1 MNNIIGCGKKIN
13 VLFSIYYNIYY
24 LQKFGCTLIWNK
36 SFFTWISDE
45 FLIMF
50 TLSGLSYVIIFTGFK
65 QVEIYYLWEPSPYRI
80 LYHHSAAD
88 VCQYQYLRVK
98 QSKTLLKTTRP
109 MAADHLWGLWPV
121 TGARWRLLMR
131 GHWGWCWPLDSKEV
145 TGAHPPSP
153 GGKVTEA
160 GLCPPEKGA
169 APDRVGKLTHCEVS
183 SDNILSWRSRSRGA
197 HLCSLS
203 LFLLT
208 FPAFCFCSR
217 LTVTGESP
225 MSNPG
230 LEQPF
235 CQSNHDINIWTSTP
249 IINQPM
255 CWSS

>member
-1 MNNIIGCGKKIN
+1 ML
-13 VLFSIYYNIYY
+13 LFSIYYNIYY

-109 MAADHLWGLWPV
+109 MAADNFWGLWPV

-153 GGKVTEA
+153 QEGKVTEA

-169 APDRVGKLTHCEVS
+169 APDRVGGKLTVKSPPTIYCPG
-183 SDNILSWRSRSRGA
+183 GA
-197 HLCSLS
+197 GAGELTSVLSLS
-203 LFLLT
+203 FFWLSQLSVSAHDLLSRESLQCPIPGWSNLFVNQIT
-208 FPAFCFCSR
+208 
-217 LTVTGESP
+217 
-225 MSNPG
+225 
-230 LEQPF
+230 
-235 CQSNHDINIWTSTP
+235 TSTSEH
-249 IINQPM
+249 QP
-255 CWSS
+255 